1 VCVITCNSAC
11 ESVIALVDD
20 EDIVA
25 SFGIAVDATTVE
37 IDQPVTD
44 GDDAIRLTATASN
57 ELLADQ
63 DPVVRV
69 ADADGTDLTA
79 EPETVGAAWGG
90 EFELTES
97 VTAGEKLTVAVQPPG
112 EYDFDAALAPATPTV
127 GESLD
132 LEPAF
137 TFEPES
143 PDVETEVSFDAS
155 STEPSSDVATYSW
168 DFTGNEEIDSDGQEA
183 TYTFSEAGEHEVV
196 LSVQFEIDG
205 DTYVETTSQTVHVRE
220 GSVPHK
226 ASSASCFCGL
236 SSVSKRLY

>member
-69 ADADGTDLTA
+69 ADADGTDLYCRA
-79 EPETVGAAWGG
+79 GNCWRSVGC

-183 TYTFSEAGEHEVV
+183 TTRSRRRVNTRWCSAYSSKSTATH
-196 LSVQFEIDG
+196 
-205 DTYVETTSQTVHVRE
+205 TSRPPPRPSMF
-220 GSVPHK
+220 GK
-226 ASSASCFCGL
+226 AQYLTKHPRLAVSAA
-236 SSVSKRLY
+236 